1 MMTKQFNIMDTMP
14 NNKRLADCTLSE
26 LIQMDIN
33 PGVVS
38 VSSEQLKELTSADD
52 PKLSDALVVLTGIEH
67 RIKAHEEYLK
77 EAESE
82 FDALALELKDV
93 TKRYRIS
100 MLRLSRARMDY
111 ELLGKVHSGYLDYIY
126 GDPISPEDEIELE
139 DELPF

>member
-1 MMTKQFNIMDTMP
+1 MDIMS
-14 NNKRLADCTLSE
+14 NGKRLAHCTLGE
-26 LIQMDIN
+26 LIKMDIN

-38 VSSEQLKELTSADD
+38 VSTEQLKELTNADD
-52 PKLSDALVVLTGIEH
+52 PKMPEALDVLTGIEH
-67 RIKAHEEYLK
+67 RIKAHEEYMK
-77 EAESE
+77 DAESE
-82 FDALALELKDV
+82 FDALALELKEV

-100 MLRLSRARMDY
+100 MLRLSRARMNY